1 MAKITVLS
9 DEYENKADAYYRSRS
24 QTTRRARRR
33 KGDGSGGPALSGYGC
48 VYLFTDQNY
57 AGHIILLLKAFADD
71 LCDQH
76 LAGVLRIF
84 IYNGQQTL
92 RFYPVRFRIRKA
104 KGILLFLPSPNIL
117 GVTENKVG
125 TVQDHRMASY
135 LFRLIFLI
143 VRGQQEPP
151 GYHRT
156 SNKQEAQAYRC
167 DLLGIADRWLS
178 LADHGI
184 AHGACYVRRV
194 CFACGGICIGRL
206 YGRCGCDGVG
216 LCSRRLRFCW
226 RNHAGVMSQIHKRKY
241 RMLTGYLSIEN
252 AHRKAERTATWT
264 VPG

>member
-57 AGHIILLLKAFADD
+57 AGHIILL
-71 LCDQH
+71 
-76 LAGVLRIF
+76 
-84 IYNGQQTL
+84 
-92 RFYPVRFRIRKA
+92 
-104 KGILLFLPSPNIL
+104 FLPSPNIL

-151 GYHRT
+151 GYHPT